1 MEDVAEIADEVIV
14 MSGAKVLI
22 KATPREV
29 FTNISMLEEVGL
41 GAPQITYLMRA
52 LKERGLSVREDIF
65 TVKEA
70 KAEIQRVLKEG
81 GQCHD

>member
-1 MEDVAEIADEVIV
+1 M
-14 MSGAKVLI
+14 
-22 KATPREV
+22 

-41 GAPQITYLMRA
+41 GAPQIPYLMKA
-52 LKERGLSVREDIF
+52 LKERGFAVREDIF

-70 KAEIQRVLKEG
+70 KSEIQRVLREG